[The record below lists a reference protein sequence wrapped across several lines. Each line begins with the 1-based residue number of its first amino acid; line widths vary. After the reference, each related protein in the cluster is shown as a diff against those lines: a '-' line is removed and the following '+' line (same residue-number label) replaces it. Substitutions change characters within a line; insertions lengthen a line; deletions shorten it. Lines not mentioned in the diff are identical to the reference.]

1 MNFPIRKYYKG
12 HVDNGLLL
20 SFKTI
25 RCLFFN
31 LNIFLTAKNKTETKN
46 EISQFL
52 YHHHYYYILFWAIW
66 SQQSLGKYLLLCLSL
81 CLHYL
86 KKKYIYISIYIIQ
99 GLPSEKAMAPHSST
113 LAWKI
118 PQTEESG
125 RLQSMGSLRVGHE

>member
-86 KKKYIYISIYIIQ
+86 KKNILNYIYQEGIWKEHLTLFAFRVLYNCIILVQ
-99 GLPSEKAMAPHSST
+99 H
-113 LAWKI
+113 
-118 PQTEESG
+118 PQTI
-125 RLQSMGSLRVGHE
+125 QSSSVFQCSEL